1 MNHHPAGSLADLTVW
16 LTRPV
21 AQNQK
26 LQHVIESMGG
36 TVLALPM
43 LVIRPVEPAQ
53 ADRAHILNLDTY
65 DLVFFVSTNAAQIGL
80 EFIGNYWPQYPVGIT
95 NFAVGSGTAAV
106 IESHGLDVCFPT
118 ERMSSE
124 AMLALP
130 QLQDITGKKALIVR
144 GVGGREILAAGLEER
159 GCTVDYAELY
169 ERTPAVYQR
178 DQLQQYLEAKYPDAV
193 ILSSAE
199 AMENFAAQLQQT
211 GSSWRSLPLLVAS
224 DRLQRHARDLGFDN
238 IRVMAGA
245 GDDAI
250 IAALQQLTAG
260 LSANG

>member
-1 MNHHPAGSLADLTVW
+1 VNNPTARPLENLTVW

-26 LQHVIESMGG
+26 LQHVLESMGG
-36 TVLALPM
+36 TVLTLPM
-43 LVIRPVEPAQ
+43 LVIRPVEPGP
-53 ADRAHILNLDTY
+53 ADRAHILDLDTY
-65 DLVFFVSTNAAQIGL
+65 DLVFFVSTNAARIGL
-80 EFIGNYWPQYPVGIT
+80 EYIESFWPQYPVGIT

-106 IESHGLDVCFPT
+106 IESHGLDVCYPT

-130 QLQDITGKKALIVR
+130 QLQDVAGKKALVVR
-144 GVGGREILAAGLEER
+144 GVGGREILAAGLQER
-159 GCTVDYAELY
+159 GCIVDYAELY
-169 ERTPAVYQR
+169 ERSPAVYQR
-178 DQLQQYLEAKYPDAV
+178 DLLQQYLEANYPDAV

-211 GSSWRSLPLLVAS
+211 GSTWRSLPLMVAS
-224 DRLQRHARDLGFDN
+224 DRLQGHARELGFDN

-245 GDDAI
+245 GDEAI
-250 IAALQQLTAG
+250 IAALQQLTG
-260 LSANG
+260 ELSGNG